1 MHDLV
6 HDLARQILQDEFV
19 SEIEIANQINRCRYV
34 SLTSCTGK
42 LFDKVRALYVSDRS
56 LTFDKTMN
64 KQCCIRTI
72 TLKNISVASLH
83 IFVSKYEH
91 LGYLEISNVNCEAL
105 PEAISHCWNLQ
116 AIYVCYCRRLAVLP
130 ESIGKL
136 KKLRTLELV
145 DAQKVKI
152 LPESIGDC
160 DNLRSLHIKSCGI
173 KDIPNSIG
181 KMVNFRVLQICTYLH
196 QLPESIGK
204 LCNLRAILLN
214 GCDELQHLPQ
224 CITSLSHLEYVDLSY
239 CSNLVELPEG
249 IGNLKKL
256 KVLNLKG
263 CKNLCCLPAG
273 CGQLTRLQQLGLFVI
288 GDSTK
293 HARISELENLGQ
305 LSGELRI
312 ENIKYVKD
320 RSDAEK
326 ARLKKKDG
334 IQKLSLD
341 WYSVKDGYRGLTSLP
356 HYMRRLALEELLISG
371 NPELLRRCREGVGED
386 WHLVS
391 HIPDLELHDQRN
403 DVVIS
408 IAGHTKNCIGWVHPR
423 AMHLQRWAIKPFGS
437 QNLVEQ
443 ATSHPRPTE
452 ADSGWAA
459 VAGRPGERQRPLGC
473 PWTAI
478 NFWCTSAP
486 IYARGVQLAPSASAS
501 ASKDVGTI
509 KGDALKNMGG
519 MEAALVCSILKTVGM
534 TLAPLVIKEFSSIAG
549 VKKDLEELQDLAR
562 QINNWL
568 QAVGDKAISNEL
580 SCSWLKN
587 LKDAAYDAEDLIH
600 EFHIEAEKYEL
611 KATVKN
617 AMLRYLWAK
626 PKSVLREKVTIAQL
640 KIICLDCPIQHVRK
654 TIGEVPQWTIVDE
667 TSIFGRDREK
677 DWLISELLEINVQQ
691 KVKIVSVIGLG
702 GSGKTTIAKL
712 IFNDGNII
720 KHFEVLLW
728 VHVSREFSVEKLVE
742 KLFEAI
748 AGDKADHLPLQRVSG
763 TISDKLAGKRF
774 LAVLDDVWTE
784 DRVDWERF
792 MVHLKSGAPGSSI
805 LLTTHSRKV
814 AVAVDSTC
822 TYDLPFLSGE
832 DSWNVFQQCF
842 GIAMKYLDP
851 EFQQIGIEIVN
862 KCGGVPLA
870 VKVIAGVLHGMK
882 AIEERQSIRDRNV
895 IDVEDDERRVFSC
908 LWLSYF
914 HLPHHLKH
922 CFVHCSIFP
931 RGHVINRHH
940 LIAQWIAHGFVPAI
954 QAQQP
959 EDIGIGYFDSLLKV
973 GLLQVQ
979 DQRSLSGDVTCKMH
993 DLVHDLARQIL
1004 QDEFVSEIEITD
1016 RIKRCRYVSLTSCT
1030 GKLDS
1035 KIFDKVRAL
1044 YIFGRSLTFDKTM
1057 NKQCCV
1063 RTITLTHISVAS
1075 LHIFVSK
1082 FEDLGYLE
1090 ISNANCEVLLET
1102 ISLCWN
1108 LQAIYVRYCRRL
1120 AVVPESIGKLKKLRT
1135 LELNDALKV
1144 KILPQSIGDCENL
1157 RSLYIER
1164 CGIQD
1169 IPNSIG
1175 KIIISLNNCWRLQH
1189 LPHCIT
1195 SLSHLEYV
1203 DLCNCYNLVE
1213 FPKGIWNLRKLKVLN
1228 LKKCDKLCGLP
1239 AGCGQLTRLQQLG
1252 LFIIGDSTKHARI
1265 SELENLDKLNGEL
1278 RIENIK
1284 YVKDPSD
1291 AEKACLMEK
1300 DGIWK
1305 LSLDWYSVEGIQSSD
1320 MQNELLIN
1328 MEKPLHL
1335 LNCLEPPSKIKE
1347 LRIGGYQGLQLPCWM
1362 MKKVDSYSLS
1372 DSDMINPRNPS
1383 QFCRLT
1389 KLVME
1394 NLPNLEHLLGPV
1406 GLPEIKTL
1414 EWRRMPKLL
1423 ELLTTT
1429 TGFTNGEEE
1438 DGMQYCFPGLSTL
1451 VISDCPKLSVK
1462 PYFPPFL
1469 QSLTLEGS
1477 SEHLLLSGCFFH
1489 PRHAGHAHG
1498 EDPSSSSYIVDVKY
1512 PHLMKLNLSRLIGSS
1527 SVWDVLEHL
1536 TGLHALEISHFRDLN
1551 YLPESMKYLTCLRRL
1566 KIKDCDNLCVLP
1578 EWLGELESLLH
1589 LLIEFLP
1596 IKSIPSQIQH
1606 LTSLESLCIVHCN
1619 ALHQLP
1625 EQLGE
1630 ICSPHDLEIFLP
1642 ALTYLPESMQRLTS
1656 LQFLFLSQ
1664 CKALAQLPES
1674 LGELSALR
1682 RFYIQRCTGLASL
1695 PHSMRRL
1702 KLEKLRIGGNPEL
1715 VRRCREGVG
1724 EDWLLI
1730 SHIPDL
1736 CLQD

>member
-1 MHDLV
+1 MTWVVQPL
-6 HDLARQILQDEFV
+6 
-19 SEIEIANQINRCRYV
+19 
-34 SLTSCTGK
+34 
-42 LFDKVRALYVSDRS
+42 LFMKETVR
-56 LTFDKTMN
+56 
-64 KQCCIRTI
+64 
-72 TLKNISVASLH
+72 
-83 IFVSKYEH
+83 
-91 LGYLEISNVNCEAL
+91 
-105 PEAISHCWNLQ
+105 
-116 AIYVCYCRRLAVLP
+116 
-130 ESIGKL
+130 
-136 KKLRTLELV
+136 
-145 DAQKVKI
+145 
-152 LPESIGDC
+152 
-160 DNLRSLHIKSCGI
+160 IKFS
-173 KDIPNSIG
+173 
-181 KMVNFRVLQICTYLH
+181 
-196 QLPESIGK
+196 
-204 LCNLRAILLN
+204 
-214 GCDELQHLPQ
+214 
-224 CITSLSHLEYVDLSY
+224 
-239 CSNLVELPEG
+239 
-249 IGNLKKL
+249 
-256 KVLNLKG
+256 
-263 CKNLCCLPAG
+263 
-273 CGQLTRLQQLGLFVI
+273 
-288 GDSTK
+288 
-293 HARISELENLGQ
+293 
-305 LSGELRI
+305 
-312 ENIKYVKD
+312 
-320 RSDAEK
+320 
-326 ARLKKKDG
+326 
-334 IQKLSLD
+334 
-341 WYSVKDGYRGLTSLP
+341 
-356 HYMRRLALEELLISG
+356 
-371 NPELLRRCREGVGED
+371 
-386 WHLVS
+386 
-391 HIPDLELHDQRN
+391 
-403 DVVIS
+403 
-408 IAGHTKNCIGWVHPR
+408 
-423 AMHLQRWAIKPFGS
+423 LQRITQEHK
-437 QNLVEQ
+437 
-443 ATSHPRPTE
+443 
-452 ADSGWAA
+452 
-459 VAGRPGERQRPLGC
+459 RPG
-473 PWTAI
+473 W
-478 NFWCTSAP
+478 P
-486 IYARGVQLAPSASAS
+486 IFPGL
-501 ASKDVGTI
+501 D

-534 TLAPLVIKEFSSIAG
+534 RLAPLVIKEFSSIA
-549 VKKDLEELQDLAR
+549 DLEELQDLAK

-568 QAVGDKAISNEL
+568 QAVGDKAIRNEL

-611 KATVKN
+611 KTTVKN

-626 PKSVLREKVTIAQL
+626 PKSVVFEFNTAQKIKAIKKRFDAIVKRKSDYSTIENNMPV
-640 KIICLDCPIQHVRK
+640 DCPVQHIRN
-654 TIGEVPQWTIVDE
+654 TIGEVPQWTVVDE
-667 TSIFGRDREK
+667 TSIFGRDTEK
-677 DWLISELLEINVQQ
+677 DYILKFYCGFMCQENFLL
-691 KVKIVSVIGLG
+691 KSL
-702 GSGKTTIAKL
+702 SRSYSKL
-712 IFNDGNII
+712 
-720 KHFEVLLW
+720 LL
-728 VHVSREFSVEKLVE
+728 
-742 KLFEAI
+742 
-748 AGDKADHLPLQRVSG
+748 RVSG